1 MFDNGLLAP
10 SHSRKHLL
18 QLSHYNHVPT
28 HLSWSDLMLGG
39 DGGDGLVVQETQGA
53 RAKAGVSLE
62 HYAFLLTQL
71 PA

>member
-1 MFDNGLLAP
+1 
-10 SHSRKHLL
+10 
-18 QLSHYNHVPT
+18 
-28 HLSWSDLMLGG
+28 MLGG

-53 RAKAGVSLE
+53 RAEAGVGLE

>member
-1 MFDNGLLAP
+1 MFDNAMVYKRLL
-10 SHSRKHLL
+10 S
-18 QLSHYNHVPT
+18 LSHFNHVPT